1 MARKAR
7 ERRKMI
13 QVNEKYQIREEMIDL
28 SIWEK
33 NSKGKFICKGYYKSL
48 SQAVRAI
55 INREAHNS
63 TINNLVSLETA
74 ITRLEGIENRY
85 NELAEDLG
93 AKYGLIQ

>member
-13 QVNEKYQIREEMIDL
+13 QVNDKYQIREEIIDV

-33 NSKGKFICKGYYKSL
+33 NTKGKYVCKGYYKGL
-48 SQAVRAI
+48 SEAVRAI

-63 TINNLVSLETA
+63 TLNNVVSLETA
-74 ITRLEGIENRY
+74 ISRLEGIETRY
-85 NELAEDLG
+85 NKLAKDLG